1 MPGRGASPE
10 TIRDYVDWC
19 LGELSLEEKV
29 WMMSGHGFL
38 DRYVADG
45 GEYNISPYV
54 TGGGNE
60 RLGLPELL
68 FTDGPR
74 GVALGHSTCFPAA
87 IARGASWDIE
97 LEERIGDAV
106 GREVRA
112 HGANFFG
119 GICINVLRHP
129 GWGRAQETYGEDPW
143 LLGEMGAAAVRGVQH
158 HNVVATIKHLA
169 CNSVENTRFKID
181 VRIGERALRE
191 VYLPHFKR
199 CVDAGVWS
207 VMSAY
212 NKVNG
217 AYCGHNTVLLR
228 RILKEEWG
236 FEGFVHSD
244 FVLGVYGPDAAEAG
258 LDIENPE
265 PIHFGPKL
273 VEAVESGEVSA
284 ENIDDSVRRILTRL
298 LLLAAAE
305 DPESYDASSIACSA
319 HRELAREAA
328 EKGAVLLHNRDD
340 LLPLAAER
348 IERLAV
354 VGPLAATASLGDEGS
369 SYVRPPHAVT
379 PLDGLREYLGDRCE
393 VVHHDGADVFAAADA
408 VRGATA
414 AVVVVGYTHK
424 DEGEFI
430 PTDMSLSEDPN
441 AKPKG
446 GDRRRLTLSEADE
459 GLIQA
464 VAATGVPM
472 IVVMIGGSAIL
483 MDRWSDQADAV
494 LMLWYPGMEG
504 GAALPRLLFGDV
516 SPSGRLPFSIP
527 ASADHLPFFDPDT
540 EQIDYDLYHGYTL
553 LDRDG
558 HAPAYPFGYGLSYT
572 TFEYGPVQCEP
583 GQQGPELSCRI
594 TNTGERAGREIVQL
608 YVGFERS
615 RIDRPRKLLRGFEC
629 IALEPGQSVD
639 VCFEVDPDSLRYFD
653 EGLGR
658 WVLED
663 IRYTAWIAPNSR
675 VDELPS
681 VEFEVPV
688 R

>member
-1 MPGRGASPE
+1 
-10 TIRDYVDWC
+10 
-19 LGELSLEEKV
+19 
-29 WMMSGHGFL
+29 MMSGHGFL

-199 CVDAGVWS
+199 CVDEGVWS

-273 VEAVESGEVSA
+273 VEAVESGEVNA

-298 LLLAAAE
+298 LLLAAAD
-305 DPESYDASSIACSA
+305 DPESYDASSIACTA

-328 EKGAVLLHNRDD
+328 EKGAVLLH
-340 LLPLAAER
+340 L
-348 IERLAV
+348 
-354 VGPLAATASLGDEGS
+354 SLI
-369 SYVRPPHAVT
+369 H
-379 PLDGLREYLGDRCE
+379 
-393 VVHHDGADVFAAADA
+393 
-408 VRGATA
+408 
-414 AVVVVGYTHK
+414 
-424 DEGEFI
+424 I
-430 PTDMSLSEDPN
+430 
-441 AKPKG
+441 
-446 GDRRRLTLSEADE
+446 
-459 GLIQA
+459 
-464 VAATGVPM
+464 
-472 IVVMIGGSAIL
+472 
-483 MDRWSDQADAV
+483 
-494 LMLWYPGMEG
+494 
-504 GAALPRLLFGDV
+504 
-516 SPSGRLPFSIP
+516 
-527 ASADHLPFFDPDT
+527 
-540 EQIDYDLYHGYTL
+540 
-553 LDRDG
+553 
-558 HAPAYPFGYGLSYT
+558 
-572 TFEYGPVQCEP
+572 
-583 GQQGPELSCRI
+583 
-594 TNTGERAGREIVQL
+594 
-608 YVGFERS
+608 
-615 RIDRPRKLLRGFEC
+615 
-629 IALEPGQSVD
+629 
-639 VCFEVDPDSLRYFD
+639 
-653 EGLGR
+653 
-658 WVLED
+658 
-663 IRYTAWIAPNSR
+663 
-675 VDELPS
+675 
-681 VEFEVPV
+681 
-688 R
+688 